1 MKNSCS
7 CSECTKW
14 KKMSSSAAKMD
25 KRTQSSSKRQSWL
38 ERTSLFAQGLLQ
50 KARSSFKSDPKNGSS
65 HNVITTVQW
74 RFVFTVDPEK
84 EEKR

>member
-1 MKNSCS
+1 
-7 CSECTKW
+7 
-14 KKMSSSAAKMD
+14 MSSSAAKMD
-25 KRTQSSSKRQSWL
+25 KKTLSSLKRQSWL

-50 KARSSFKSDPKNGSS
+50 KTRNSFKSDPKNGSS